1 MGTKSLSTNSQK
13 LDDIDAVIKAAHE
26 RKRKLIEQSKVI
38 TYDTISQLYNL
49 EGQQLINAVT
59 TEHELICKL
68 TSSGMT
74 FEQIGELADSGKGGQ
89 QMSFSERKNPYEN

>member
-1 MGTKSLSTNSQK
+1 MGTATLTSNSKK

-49 EGQQLINAVT
+49 EGHQLINAVT
-59 TEHELICKL
+59 VEHELIEKIVVHEADK
-68 TSSGMT
+68 SSGKRVQ
-74 FEQIGELADSGKGGQ
+74 QIDIYFRFDVAVSSVSSD
-89 QMSFSERKNPYEN
+89 YH

>member
-1 MGTKSLSTNSQK
+1 
-13 LDDIDAVIKAAHE
+13 
-26 RKRKLIEQSKVI
+26 VI
-38 TYDTISQLYNL
+38 TYDTISQLYSL

-74 FEQIGELADSGKGGQ
+74 FEQIGELADGGKDTQ
-89 QMSFSERKNPYEN
+89 QMSFSERKNPYSD

>member
-1 MGTKSLSTNSQK
+1 
-13 LDDIDAVIKAAHE
+13 
-26 RKRKLIEQSKVI
+26 
-38 TYDTISQLYNL
+38 L

-74 FEQIGELADSGKGGQ
+74 FEQIAELADSGKGGQ
-89 QMSFSERKNPYEN
+89 QISFSERKNPYDN

>member
-1 MGTKSLSTNSQK
+1 MGTATLTSNSKK

-38 TYDTISQLYNL
+38 TYDTISQLYSL

-74 FEQIGELADSGKGGQ
+74 FEQIAELADDTNNKQ
-89 QMSFSERKNPYEN
+89 TSFFESKHSN

>member
-1 MGTKSLSTNSQK
+1 MGTKSLSTNSKK

-38 TYDTISQLYNL
+38 TYDTISQLYSL

-74 FEQIGELADSGKGGQ
+74 FEQIDELADSDKGGQ

>member
-1 MGTKSLSTNSQK
+1 MGTATLTSNSKK

-38 TYDTISQLYNL
+38 TYDTISQLYSL

-74 FEQIGELADSGKGGQ
+74 FEQIAELADSGKGGQ
-89 QMSFSERKNPYEN
+89 QMSFSERKNPYSD

>member
-1 MGTKSLSTNSQK
+1 MGTATLTSNSKK

-38 TYDTISQLYNL
+38 TYDTISQLYSL

-59 TEHELICKL
+59 LEHELICKL

-74 FEQIGELADSGKGGQ
+74 FEQIAELADSGKGGQ
-89 QMSFSERKNPYEN
+89 QMSFSERKNPYSD

>member
-1 MGTKSLSTNSQK
+1 METKSLSTNSKK

-38 TYDTISQLYNL
+38 TYDTIFQLYNL
-49 EGQQLINAVT
+49 EGQQLINVFT
-59 TEHELICKL
+59 TKHELICKL

-89 QMSFSERKNPYEN
+89 QMSFSERKNPYDN

>member
-1 MGTKSLSTNSQK
+1 
-13 LDDIDAVIKAAHE
+13 
-26 RKRKLIEQSKVI
+26 VI
-38 TYDTISQLYNL
+38 TYDTISQLYSL

-74 FEQIGELADSGKGGQ
+74 FEQIAELADVTDSNKQ
-89 QMSFSERKNPYEN
+89 TSFFESKHSN

>member
-1 MGTKSLSTNSQK
+1 
-13 LDDIDAVIKAAHE
+13 
-26 RKRKLIEQSKVI
+26 
-38 TYDTISQLYNL
+38 L

-74 FEQIGELADSGKGGQ
+74 FEQIGELADNGSADTVGRN
-89 QMSFSERKNPYEN
+89 SFYED